1 MLPVSEKEQAF
12 SAIREAI
19 VVAAKQFLSTFKQ
32 DWAGEEM
39 FGFLL
44 VAVWEGY
51 SVEAVAGTEEGLL
64 RVVNELGILEGKD
77 DEESIRTECLK
88 YRWSGYE
95 DAWYENFDGNFFS
108 QANQLI
114 SESHESGLM
123 ETGDQQLQQICIEVL
138 RELDSAEVFGVG
150 AVREKITIGVSD
162 VGGDHAD
169 EDFLSWA
176 EPVNPPIVME
186 RLRRDLKESDE
197 LIKAELALRRKVREA
212 AKPNNPD
219 GAGTQE

>member
-1 MLPVSEKEQAF
+1 MLPVSEKEQVF

-19 VVAAKQFLSTFKQ
+19 VAAFKEFLSAFKR
-32 DWAGEEM
+32 DCAGEEI

-64 RVVNELGILEGKD
+64 RAVNESGSLNGKD

-95 DAWYENFDGNFFS
+95 DAWYENFDSDFFGR
-108 QANQLI
+108 ANQLI
-114 SESHESGLM
+114 SAAHESGLM

-138 RELDSAEVFGVG
+138 RELDSTDIFGIGV
-150 AVREKITIGVSD
+150 AREKITIGVSD

-176 EPVNPPIVME
+176 EPVNPTIVME

-197 LIKAELALRRKVREA
+197 LIKAELALRRKAREA

-219 GAGTQE
+219 RADTQN

>member
-12 SAIREAI
+12 SVIREAI
-19 VVAAKQFLSTFKQ
+19 VVAAKDFLSTFKQ

-64 RVVNELGILEGKD
+64 RVVNESGILAGRD

-88 YRWSGYE
+88 YKWSGYE
-95 DAWYENFDGNFFS
+95 DAWYENFDADFFS

-114 SESHESGLM
+114 SDAHESGLM
-123 ETGDQQLQQICIEVL
+123 EMGDQQLQQICIEVL

-162 VGGDHAD
+162 VGGDHAE

-197 LIKAELALRRKVREA
+197 LIKAELALRRKAREA

-219 GAGTQE
+219 RADTQN